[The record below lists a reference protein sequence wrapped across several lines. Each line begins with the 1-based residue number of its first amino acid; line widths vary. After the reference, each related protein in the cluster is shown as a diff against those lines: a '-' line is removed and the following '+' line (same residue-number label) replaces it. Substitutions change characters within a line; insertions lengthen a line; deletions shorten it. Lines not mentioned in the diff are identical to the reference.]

1 MAMQHTIFTGLSPN
15 TTRSDVRIARSFLL
29 NPRKWSAWRRGIE
42 PEHAEHM
49 LAEYLGAEKEDMYV
63 FDSGRSAL
71 LIALKALGIQPG
83 DEVLVQAFT
92 CVVVI
97 NAIKW
102 AGGTPVYVDIEMDTL
117 NMNPQDAEQKITPKT
132 RCMIIQHTFGLPADL
147 IALMD
152 IATRHELRTIED
164 CAHSLGAQY
173 NGKFTGT
180 YADIGMFS
188 FGTEK
193 IISCVRGGAL
203 ITADASIA
211 LRIAESQEALP
222 EMSHW
227 RVFQHLVHVV
237 SFPFGKK
244 LYHLLLG
251 KLFLKLLKTAY
262 LIPRLITQ
270 KEKQGIYV
278 KKEVTKLPNA
288 LATLLVKQLSTI
300 NTRNAHR
307 KDIAQKYRSTLS
319 HFGQQKGGAD
329 HVYLRYAFFAPTAQ
343 MIRARAKEQHI
354 LLGDWYATVVAPGDT
369 CMRITDY
376 VEGSCPV
383 AEQRASEVVNLPT
396 DTTINQDEVDRI
408 LVSLFE

>member
-1 MAMQHTIFTGLSPN
+1 MQKTIFTGFSPN
-15 TTRSDVRIARSFLL
+15 TSIDDVRIARSFLL
-29 NPRKWSAWRRGIE
+29 NPFKWSSWRRGTE
-42 PEHAEHM
+42 SEHAEHM
-49 LAEYLGAEKEDMYV
+49 LAEYLGAEKEDIFV

-102 AGGTPVYVDIEMDTL
+102 AGGIPVYVDIEKDTL
-117 NMNPQDAEQKITPKT
+117 NMNPQDAEQKITSRTK
-132 RCMIIQHTFGLPADL
+132 CIIIQHTFGLPADL
-147 IALMD
+147 TALMD

-288 LATLLVKQLSTI
+288 LATLLVKQLL
-300 NTRNAHR
+300 
-307 KDIAQKYRSTLS
+307 LS
-319 HFGQQKGGAD
+319 
-329 HVYLRYAFFAPTAQ
+329 
-343 MIRARAKEQHI
+343 I
-354 LLGDWYATVVAPGDT
+354 LVM
-369 CMRITDY
+369 CI
-376 VEGSCPV
+376 E
-383 AEQRASEVVNLPT
+383 
-396 DTTINQDEVDRI
+396 RI
-408 LVSLFE
+408 LHRDTGVLCHALVNKRVVLIMCIFGMPFLHRLLRRYVYGQKSRISCSEIGMRLSWRRVTPA